1 MPYVA
6 TQRISHTPLR
16 TDTLR
21 EYLPGDVVDDF
32 HTWPPLSQQAL
43 LSCGW
48 IKPVADAPAPALP
61 AEAEQA
67 AAEAILEEEVA
78 PIVVAEAEVEEDGE
92 MQCELCPRAFA
103 SERALKSHRTKIHG
117 GL

>member
-21 EYLPGDVVDDF
+21 EYLPGDVIDDF
-32 HTWPPLSQQAL
+32 HTWPTLSQQAL

-48 IKPVADAPAPALP
+48 IKPVADAPAPSVSDEVKP
-61 AEAEQA
+61 A
-67 AAEAILEEEVA
+67 AAEPVVEAEA
-78 PIVVAEAEVEEDGE
+78 AVVADAEVEEDGE